1 VRGIDRLLLAAALLF
16 AASCGPPADAPSP
29 PEVSA
34 RVESVAVD
42 RGPVEEILETYGT
55 VEFDPA
61 LTREVTAPRA
71 GEVRSVSVVAG
82 QSVSAGDRLLVLG
95 SVPPTSLEAQQAR
108 IELEFSTR
116 ALERVRRMASMQLA
130 TNEDVQRAEQAVAA
144 NRAALKGLGL
154 DGSEDL
160 VVTAPTDG
168 IVAEVPAKEGSIL
181 SAGQLAVLVA
191 TAQAVS
197 VRTGFEIEDLG
208 RLAPSQPVRIS
219 PIYGE
224 QDKVA
229 NAVLP
234 QLHGLAD
241 PQTQLVEALLE
252 VSAPPPW
259 LVPGERVL
267 VRVVLKQEPNALR
280 VPLDAVLERGGRLGV
295 FALRSGRAR
304 WVPIE
309 VTVSGTSLLGVRAD
323 LSEGERVATVGR
335 SSLDDDMAVRTGPPE
350 ASG

>member
-1 VRGIDRLLLAAALLF
+1 MRLASILAVLLAL
-16 AASCGPPADAPSP
+16 ASGCESRTAETGER
-29 PEVSA
+29 EVSA
-34 RVESVAVD
+34 LVEVAGVD

-55 VEFDPA
+55 VEFDPQ

-82 QSVSAGDRLLVLG
+82 ESVRAGDPLLVLG
-95 SVPPTSLEAQQAR
+95 SVPPDSPDAERAR
-108 IELEFSTR
+108 IDLEFSKR
-116 ALERVRRMASMQLA
+116 ALERVRRLVAMKLA

-154 DGSEDL
+154 NGSRDL
-160 VVTAPTDG
+160 VVSSPTDG
-168 IVAEVPAKEGSIL
+168 IVARVPAKEGSLL

-191 TAQAVS
+191 TSQAVS
-197 VRTGFEIEDLG
+197 VRTGFEIEDME
-208 RLAPSQPVRIS
+208 RLAPNRPVRIS

-224 QDKVA
+224 RDKVA
-229 NAVLP
+229 HAVLP
-234 QLHGLAD
+234 PLHGLAD

-252 VSAPPPW
+252 VNAPPPW

-267 VRVVLKQEPNALR
+267 LRVVLKQEANALR
-280 VPLDAVLERGGRLGV
+280 VPLDAVLERGGGLGV
-295 FALRSGRAR
+295 FAIRGGHAR

-309 VTVSGTSLLGVRAD
+309 VTVSGASLLGVRAD

-335 SSLDDDMAVRTGPPE
+335 SSLDDGMAVRTGSPE
-350 ASG
+350 PAG